1 MHRPPI
7 PPPDAATDRPPVPP
21 ARKWRRRAVLA
32 SGAAA
37 LFLWVRYLPKL
48 PEIFASGPE
57 YHAIP
62 GLAPFRS
69 LDAQGSVTAGGGGA
83 LIGIE
88 PTGEAPSWHA
98 WVPRVTADPCRYL
111 FGAEGAAGG
120 AAVPVAYFTDYQCP
134 NCRLL
139 EARLA
144 DYAKD
149 HPGRIVL
156 IRHELPLLGPSS
168 VIAARAVLA
177 ARLQA
182 GSAAFER
189 RLMQGRVVA
198 SRPAMM
204 AIADS
209 VGLDPAR
216 LARDMQGQ
224 AVQDVLDRDRALA
237 AVFGFFATP
246 GCVIGRTAFLGAVD
260 ARLLGRLIDAEAALG
275 PVRCKT

>member
-1 MHRPPI
+1 MQRPPI
-7 PPPDAATDRPPVPP
+7 PPPEAATDHPPAPP

-37 LFLWVRYLPKL
+37 LFLWVRYLPQL

-57 YHAIP
+57 YHPIP

-69 LDAQGSVTAGGGGA
+69 LDAQGSVTAQGGGA

-98 WVPRVTADPCRYL
+98 WVPRVTSDPCRYL
-111 FGAEGAAGG
+111 FAGGDG

-144 DYAKD
+144 DYAAD
-149 HPGRIVL
+149 HPESIVL

-168 VIAARAVLA
+168 VIAARALLA
-177 ARLQA
+177 ARLQP

-198 SRPAMM
+198 NTQAMA
-204 AIADS
+204 AIAAS

-216 LARDMQGQ
+216 LLRDMQGQ
-224 AVQDVLDRDRALA
+224 AVQDRLDRDRALA
-237 AVFGFFATP
+237 SIFGFFATP
-246 GCVIGRTAFLGAVD
+246 GCVIGRTAFLGALD
-260 ARLLGRLIDAEAALG
+260 ARQLGRIIEAEAALG
-275 PVRCKT
+275 PVRCNA